1 MQGSS
6 FSHSA
11 LRHFHGCVSVDD
23 AKTVATA
30 LVSSPLDYCNSILYG
45 TSSSNLNKLQHVQ
58 NALVRTSWWPKT
70 RSHHTDV
77 SPSSLA
83 PCYCPRPVHNRAADI
98 RDTHYPSAELHSWP
112 TPAALLIMTIQVHQS
127 QPAWNSMYENQFCS
141 TQFHLQCSTHLEQS
155 TSHHHWQLG
164 RHCKHFQKE
173 T

>member
-1 MQGSS
+1 VYARQFIFTFGST
-6 FSHSA
+6 SHP
-11 LRHFHGCVSVDD
+11 LVCVSRWCKDSCDRIGVM
-23 AKTVATA
+23 
-30 LVSSPLDYCNSILYG
+30 SSLLDYCNSILYG

-58 NALVRTSWWPKT
+58 NALARTSWWPKM

-83 PCYCPRPVHNRAADI
+83 PCYCPRPVQNR
-98 RDTHYPSAELHSWP
+98 TPWAELHSWP
-112 TPAALLIMTIQVHQS
+112 TPAALLIMTIHVHQS
-127 QPAWNSMYENQFCS
+127 QPAWNFTDENQFRS
-141 TQFHLQCSTHLEQS
+141 TQFYLQCSTHLEQS